1 MTSRLVWRT
10 IALQAVLVIAG
21 TLVAVALSGADVALA
36 ILAAG
41 VVSCL
46 DLLLIGHASR
56 RLAAGPVRGRFFYV
70 AALAAKFPVL
80 IAAVYVLVVPLAM
93 DPLGLTLGFSTLVIA
108 ILYAAVGQN
117 RAERQG
123 ATP

>member
-1 MTSRLVWRT
+1 MV
-10 IALQAVLVIAG
+10 LQAVLV
-21 TLVAVALSGADVALA
+21 LVGMLFASLLDRGAMALA

-41 VVSCL
+41 LVSSL
-46 DLLLIGHASR
+46 DLLLIGLASR
-56 RLAAGPVRGRFFYV
+56 RLAAGPVRSRLFYAV
-70 AALAAKFPVL
+70 ALAAKFPLL
-80 IAAVYVLVVPLAM
+80 IAAVYLLVIPLSM

-117 RAERQG
+117 RTERQG